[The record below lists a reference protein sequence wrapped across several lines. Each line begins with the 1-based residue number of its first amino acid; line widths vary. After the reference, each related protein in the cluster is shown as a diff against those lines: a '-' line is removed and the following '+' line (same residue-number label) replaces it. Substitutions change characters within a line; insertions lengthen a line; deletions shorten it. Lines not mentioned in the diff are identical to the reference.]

1 MAPSLEQIAYDA
13 ALRALDKQEAVVAE
27 LRARSGVLLAAA
39 SVAVSLFSRLSV
51 LALAAY
57 LVTVGTSLVVL
68 VPRAS
73 LRFSISA
80 RSAIDRLDPI
90 RGDSAELLRQ
100 LVDALHHL
108 WLRNDDLVR
117 WLVRVQRIGFVGLV
131 AQILT
136 MSIATTARLGL
147 T

>member
-90 RGDSAELLRQ
+90 RGDSRSCFDSSSMRFITCGSETTISSGGSCACNGSGSSGSLRK
-100 LVDALHHL
+100 
-108 WLRNDDLVR
+108 
-117 WLVRVQRIGFVGLV
+117 
-131 AQILT
+131 
-136 MSIATTARLGL
+136 S
-147 T
+147 